1 MYYSIVLFI
10 LSVCLLVSRQY
21 GVKSLPYIPS
31 FLQNIFQNLATNYRP
46 LSKSIDRSNPSVLKT
61 YLINS
66 SASCSAIQV
75 FRQAIRRMSFV
86 SLSTTTS
93 TTSQPFDYSRSVIK
107 SIKRSSYALSSTR
120 RGQSILQGICFPTFV
135 LQQIQQFQQKR
146 SMSFR
151 IDAQQQFRKTNSS
164 VFDRPRQPTTRASY
178 TSQMIYSWSSGQ
190 SRTYSCS

>member
-10 LSVCLLVSRQY
+10 LSVCLSVSRQY

-31 FLQNIFQNLATNYRP
+31 FLQNIFQNSATNYGP
-46 LSKSIDRSNPSVLKT
+46 LSKSIKRSNPSVLKT

-66 SASCSAIQV
+66 SASCSAVQV

-93 TTSQPFDYSRSVIK
+93 TVSQPFDYSRSVIK

-120 RGQSILQGICFPTFV
+120 RGRRILYSTCLPTFV
-135 LQQIQQFQQKR
+135 LQQIQQFQQNR
-146 SMSFR
+146 LIFLR
-151 IDAQQQFRKTNSS
+151 IDAQQQF
-164 VFDRPRQPTTRASY
+164 
-178 TSQMIYSWSSGQ
+178 
-190 SRTYSCS
+190 